1 MVKAAEHDAEAA
13 EEDPVDALDFAW
25 WRSSRPS

>member
-1 MVKAAEHDAEAA
+1 VDSGEQVKATEHDAEAA

-25 WRSSRPS
+25 